1 MSIFLEVLHLA
12 FSVTFFL
19 PFKFVNIITKAQKAF
34 EFKYSWKEFFIMA
47 NRIMLNQT
55 SYHGAGA
62 IQEIAN
68 EAKAHGFKKAFV
80 CSDPDLV
87 KFKVTAKV
95 TDILT
100 ANGLDYELYSD
111 IKANPTIQNVQ
122 HGVEAFKASGADY
135 LIAIGGGSSMDTSKA
150 IGIIIANPEFEDV
163 RSLEG
168 VAPTK
173 KPCVPIIAVPTTAGT
188 AAEVTINY
196 VITDIERK
204 RKFVCVDPHDMP
216 IIAIVDPDM
225 MSSMPKGLTASTGMD
240 ALTHAIEGYTTKA
253 AWEMTDMFHLKA
265 IEIISRSLRGAVAN
279 TKEGRE
285 GMALGQYIAG
295 MGFSNVGLG
304 IAHSMAHT
312 LGAVYDTPH
321 GVACAMML
329 PIVMEY
335 NQECTG
341 EKYRE
346 IARAMGVANVDSMS
360 QDEYRKAAVDAVKK
374 LSADVGIPSV
384 LEAIKEEDL
393 PFLAESAHA
402 DACAPGN
409 PKDASVEDLKDL
421 FRKIMA

>member
-1 MSIFLEVLHLA
+1 
-12 FSVTFFL
+12 
-19 PFKFVNIITKAQKAF
+19 
-34 EFKYSWKEFFIMA
+34 MA

-62 IQEIAN
+62 IMEIAN
-68 EAKAHGFKKAFV
+68 EAKSAGFKKAFV
-80 CSDPDLV
+80 CSDPDLI
-87 KFKVTAKV
+87 KFNVTSKV
-95 TDILT
+95 TDILD
-100 ANGLDYELYSD
+100 ANGLAYEIYSD
-111 IKANPTIQNVQ
+111 IKANPTIENVQ
-122 HGVEAFKASGADY
+122 NGVAAFKKSGADY
-135 LIAIGGGSSMDTSKA
+135 IVAIGGGSSMDTAKA

-196 VITDIERK
+196 VITDVERK

-216 IIAIVDPDM
+216 IVAIVDPDM
-225 MSSMPKGLTASTGMD
+225 MSTMPKGLTASTGMD
-240 ALTHAIEGYTTKA
+240 ALTHAIEGYTTKG

-265 IEIISRSLRGAVAN
+265 IEIIGRSLRDAVEN
-279 TKEGRE
+279 TPKGRE
-285 GMALGQYIAG
+285 DMALGQYIAG

-346 IARAMGVANVDSMS
+346 IARVMGVKGVDEMS
-360 QDEYRKAAVDAVKK
+360 VEEYRKAAINAVQQ
-374 LSADVGIPSV
+374 LSIDVGIPTV
-384 LEAIKEEDL
+384 LEALKEEDL
-393 PFLAESAHA
+393 QFLAESAFA

-409 PKDASVEDLKDL
+409 PKEASIEDFKML
-421 FRKIMA
+421 FRKIMK